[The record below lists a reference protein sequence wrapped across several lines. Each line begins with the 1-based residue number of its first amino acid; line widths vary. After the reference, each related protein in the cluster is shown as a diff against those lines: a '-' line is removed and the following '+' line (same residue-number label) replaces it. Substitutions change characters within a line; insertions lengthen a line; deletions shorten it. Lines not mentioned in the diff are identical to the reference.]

1 MRHVVARAARQAR
14 GGAAPRIGCHAGK
27 VNGQPLDETR
37 SYTVAIPDFLLAGGD
52 GYTMFSGGKMLI
64 GPEAGN
70 LMVSSLEKYVAAK
83 GDVAPELDGRITIV
97 R

>member
-1 MRHVVARAARQAR
+1 MRVEA
-14 GGAAPRIGCHAGK
+14 GAPAGNRVRDVRI
-27 VNGQPLDETR
+27 NGQPLDEMH

-52 GYTMFSGGKMLI
+52 GYTMFRGGKILV